1 MIPKFRASIIGLEK
15 LIEVNKI
22 FFSNS
27 GDIYINNYPGQ
38 DFYLMQSTGLH
49 DENGVEI
56 FEGDIVKYSDYEYS
70 FTGIVTQ
77 DTVTCWW
84 IKGIDPDDNF
94 NFDDVTDYSE
104 YTCDVKVIGNVH
116 QHHELLEDV

>member
-1 MIPKFRASIIGLEK
+1 MKPKFRASIIGLEK

-49 DENGVEI
+49 DNNGVEI
-56 FEGDIVKYSDYEYS
+56 FDGDIVRLQDELHLIKFEKYRFEADG
-70 FTGIVTQ
+70 FWMNWQ
-77 DTVTCWW
+77 D
-84 IKGIDPDDNF
+84 DPGDF
-94 NFDDVTDYSE
+94 FSE
-104 YTCDVKVIGNVH
+104 DAYKKCEVIGNIYENP
-116 QHHELLEDV
+116 ELLEEI